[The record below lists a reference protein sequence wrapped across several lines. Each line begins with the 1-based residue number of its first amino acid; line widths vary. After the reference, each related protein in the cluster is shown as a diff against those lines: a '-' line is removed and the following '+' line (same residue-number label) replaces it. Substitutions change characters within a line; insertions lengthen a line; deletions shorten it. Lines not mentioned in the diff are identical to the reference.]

1 MKLYIAI
8 YYDMYDWGCNDHEY
22 SVLGVYSDKDKCYE
36 SLAKYYKIS
45 VDKVNTCEYCYVEEH
60 VLDAYS

>member
-1 MKLYIAI
+1 
-8 YYDMYDWGCNDHEY
+8 MYDWGCNDHEY